1 MGLWV
6 FGVLVDGSSGTIST
20 LQLGAGV
27 LIPIALMSVIGF
39 ASSNARARLEIA
51 PLPALIAPHTVRIL
65 GVLFVLLYAAKRLPA
80 PFAPLAGWGD
90 IFIGVTALPMAF
102 LAARDRDR
110 GRAAI
115 LIWNTLGLA
124 DLVLAGGLGAPSAP
138 VPIRLFFD
146 QPGSA
151 FMGSFP
157 WTLIPS

>member
-6 FGVLVDGSSGTIST
+6 FGVLFAGASGTIST

-27 LIPIALMSVIGF
+27 LIPITVMSVIGF
-39 ASSNARARLEIA
+39 ASANARARLEIA
-51 PLPALIAPHTVRIL
+51 PLAALIAPHTVRIL

-90 IFIGVTALPMAF
+90 IFIGVTALPLAF

-115 LIWNTLGLA
+115 LIWNTLGRA
-124 DLVLAGGLGAPSAP
+124 DLVLAVRLGAASAP
-138 VPIRLFFD
+138 GPIRLFFH
-146 QPGSA
+146 G
-151 FMGSFP
+151 
-157 WTLIPS
+157 PSTSIICKLP